1 MSSPERSVWSS
12 ATHERKVEDFYGW
25 GAENYG
31 DHHDGYLNF
40 GLWEEGIDDFQ
51 RAAENLVHRMGE
63 LLGLDAR
70 SRLLDV
76 ACGMGTQDVYLMRN
90 FGPASIDGL
99 DVTWKHVEHG
109 RRRADAAGMG
119 ERISFHHG
127 TATELPFPDN
137 NFSHLLSIEGTVHFD
152 TRKKFLHEAFRV
164 LEPGGVVGIT
174 DYSLKRQPRTAVE
187 RFFVNLVCRLWK
199 VPAENAITSKV
210 YEEHLREAGFGEIDL
225 KEIGA
230 LTIPGYYREQR
241 RPEIIAQN
249 AKIRGFVAGRL
260 GTIIDIVLYRTFRMG
275 LIEYVMARAVKPA
288 GGG

>member
-1 MSSPERSVWSS
+1 MSTPERSVWSS
-12 ATHERKVEDFYGW
+12 ATHERKVEDFYGV

-40 GLWEEGIDDFQ
+40 GLWEGGITDFQ
-51 RAAENLVHRMGE
+51 LAAENLVRRMGD
-63 LLGLDAR
+63 LLGLDPQ

-76 ACGMGTQDVYLMRN
+76 ACGMGTQDVYLMRH
-90 FGPASIDGL
+90 FAPASIDGL

-109 RRRADAAGMG
+109 RRRAKEAGMD
-119 ERISFHHG
+119 ERIRFHHG
-127 TATELPFPDN
+127 TATEIPFPDAS
-137 NFSHLLSIEGTVHFD
+137 FSHLLSIEGTVHFD
-152 TRKKFLHEAFRV
+152 TRRKFLGEAFRV

-174 DYSLKRQPRTAVE
+174 DYSLKREPRTAVE
-187 RFFVNLVCRLWK
+187 RFFVGLVCRLWK
-199 VPAENAITSKV
+199 VPMENAITSKV
-210 YEEHLREAGFGEIDL
+210 YEGQLREAGFAEIDL

-241 RPEIIAQN
+241 RPETIAQN

-288 GGG
+288 R